1 MSTLYRLVYL
11 SKNRISG
18 GAAHVA
24 AEVQSILAAAQ
35 RNNPPLEL
43 TGALIFNAGMFAQ
56 VLEGPC
62 RSVEDTFEK
71 IQQDPRHG
79 DLEVLAYYQTTERA
93 FHHWSMGY
101 FGQSREGQ
109 DLFGHLAKATG
120 FNTDGLEGT
129 RLFEIIRDIALEE
142 ETRAA

>member
-11 SKNRISG
+11 SRNRISG
-18 GAAHVA
+18 GPAAIA

-35 RNNPPLEL
+35 RNNPRLSI
-43 TGALIFNAGMFAQ
+43 TGALIFNAGVFAQ

-62 RSVEDTFEK
+62 SNLEVTFEK

-79 DLEVLAYYQTTERA
+79 DLEVLAYHQTKERA
-93 FHHWSMGY
+93 FDMWSMGY

-109 DLFGHLAKATG
+109 NLFGHVAQSTG
-120 FNTDGLEGT
+120 FNPDGLEGA

-142 ETRAA
+142 EVRAA

>member
-11 SKNRISG
+11 SKNRIG
-18 GAAHVA
+18 GGPANIA

-35 RNNPPLEL
+35 RNNPLLGL
-43 TGALIFNAGMFAQ
+43 TGALIFNAGVFAQ
-56 VLEGPC
+56 VLEGAC
-62 RSVEDTFEK
+62 SAIESTFEK

-79 DLEVLAYYQTTERA
+79 DLEVLAYHPTAERT
-93 FHHWSMGY
+93 FQHWSMGY

-109 DLFGHLAKATG
+109 DLFGHFAQATG
-120 FNTDGLEGT
+120 FDTNGLEGV
-129 RLFEIIRDIALEE
+129 RLFEIIRDIALEA